1 VTNTVGSTVNGAT
14 GAVGSAG
21 SAVKAPAAGV
31 NANGKAQG
39 SGGVSLSK

>member
-1 VTNTVGSTVNGAT
+1 VGSTLNGAT

-31 NANGKAQG
+31 KANGKAQG
-39 SGGVSLSK
+39 SGAVDLQK